1 MASSNSWRGAL
12 CAVAFSVG
20 SASSPA
26 IAIAQGNNQI
36 PGIFGLF
43 NGIISNAI
51 VQEARQKWE
60 SVPLADY
67 NCLSNRG
74 VSVDDLIA
82 HGIGPKDPRVRQ
94 ILAQCG
100 TPPPDVRPA
109 GAAAAAQA
117 QYIVDGIALGAIVDI
132 DSDSRFSCHDS
143 DDFVGFRWCQSHRT
157 ETGRFG
163 PHTIWSSIL
172 HSDKNQAVYVTEAI
186 VPATFSQGDSDAEL
200 QRLSQMFAQP
210 ANVIP
215 PPPQLGAR
223 HAVLATWG
231 QVTLSELD
239 QATMQALRNGDPIHR
254 GVLADFLGDPR
265 KSARA
270 GLPVYSIGGGPGY
283 VWNADYDDS
292 GRGALRLTTCD
303 ASQFSPGAGGVAVAG
318 GPAAASP
325 DPADQAAQKA
335 AADDAK
341 AEKAAAQAAAAKQL
355 AEDAAKA
362 QAEATQLQVAAAFA
376 NFRNSKATAGDT
388 VIALLNYSTFGA
400 DGGAEASFWAKK
412 DDPAKGAYVLYEK
425 GTTLQA
431 PAISTKEF
439 DVSKIDPARFFVK
452 PSAAGVTITAN
463 DAVIFVCKTCDK
475 ASVENRWVKYFSQD
489 AGK

>member
-1 MASSNSWRGAL
+1 MASSISWKGAC
-12 CAVAFSVG
+12 CAVAFCF
-20 SASSPA
+20 SAAATP
-26 IAIAQGNNQI
+26 AIAQGNNQV
-36 PGIFGLF
+36 PALFGLF
-43 NGIISNAI
+43 NGIINNAI

-67 NCLSNRG
+67 TCLSNRG
-74 VSVDDLIA
+74 VSVDELIA
-82 HGIGPKDPRVRQ
+82 RGIGPKDPRIRQ
-94 ILAQCG
+94 MLAQCV
-100 TPPPDVRPA
+100 TAPPAAPPA
-109 GAAAAAQA
+109 GEAAAQA
-117 QYIVDGIALGAIVDI
+117 QYIVDGIALGALVDI
-132 DSDSRFSCHDS
+132 DGDSRFSCHDS

-157 ETGRFG
+157 ESGRFG

-172 HSDKNQAVYVTEAI
+172 HSNKNQAVYVTEAI

-210 ANVIP
+210 ANIIP

-223 HAVLATWG
+223 HAILATWG

-239 QATMQALRNGDPIHR
+239 PGTIQALRNGDPIHR

-283 VWNADYDDS
+283 IWNADYDDS
-292 GRGALRLTTCD
+292 GHGALRLTTCD
-303 ASQFSPGAGGVAVAG
+303 ASQFSPGAGAPVAATAG
-318 GPAAASP
+318 NPPAASP
-325 DPADQAAQKA
+325 DAADQAAQKA
-335 AADDAK
+335 DAAAAQ

-463 DAVIFVCKTCDK
+463 DAVTFVCKTCDK